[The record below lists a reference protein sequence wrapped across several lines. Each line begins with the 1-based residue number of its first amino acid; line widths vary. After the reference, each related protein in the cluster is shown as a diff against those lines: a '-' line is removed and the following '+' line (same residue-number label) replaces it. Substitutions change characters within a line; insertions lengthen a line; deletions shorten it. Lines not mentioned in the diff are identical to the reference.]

1 MTVSAV
7 RRIIVGVSG
16 SPGSLQALRHAAD
29 LARAHYAPLIPVLA
43 WLPPGGDLADRS
55 HPSPYLRAVWRG
67 AAWQRLWQAIDLAFG
82 SVPDGVAFEPEVVR
96 GEPGHV
102 LTALADHPDDM
113 LVIGAGR
120 RGVLAH
126 ALSCRVSRYCMAH
139 AECPVVAVPP
149 PALAQMSHGLRG
161 WAFRHRGLSPDHAGQ
176 SAA

>member
-1 MTVSAV
+1 MSGV

-29 LARAHYAPLIPVLA
+29 LARMHQVHLHSILA
-43 WLPPGGDLADRS
+43 WVPPGGDLADRG
-55 HPSPYLRAVWRG
+55 HPSTYLRGIWRD
-67 AAWQRLWQAIDLAFG
+67 AAWQRLWEAIDLAFG
-82 SVPDGVAFEPEVVR
+82 CLPEDVAIEPDVIR

-102 LTALADHPDDM
+102 LVGVACNPGDV

-126 ALSCRVSRYCMAH
+126 ALSCRISRYCLAH
-139 AECPVVAVPP
+139 AESPVIAVPP
-149 PALAQMSHGLRG
+149 PALAQVSHGLRG
-161 WAFRHRGLSPDHAGQ
+161 WAFRHRGLSPDHAHQ